1 MVAPN
6 KPAKSSPKPPA
17 KPAGNAPAATSI
29 FTAMKK
35 NATLAKHMA
44 KAKQVQAVREF
55 DGPDGDYP
63 SVLSRTSHYERDGS
77 LGIVF
82 EFRCTDGEFAE
93 QKMVIFTSFKANEYR
108 TVHEIQD
115 EFFEMLQL
123 MGVET
128 DCDDAQLDTQLKKLI
143 DSKSE
148 ITLRVKTS
156 KKGAKFINVV
166 GLATA
171 AKEVA
176 ETEYVEEVPAEEEI
190 VEETTEE
197 ETADEWA
204 DETAEEEA
212 VEGEV
217 EEVVEE
223 EASPPS
229 AWVGYVMV
237 YKGKEVEVVNAD
249 DTTMKV
255 IIKDGVKKL
264 IVPFSA
270 LTPPPE

>member
-6 KPAKSSPKPPA
+6 KPAKSAPKPPA

-29 FTAMKK
+29 FAAMKK

-63 SVLSRTSHYERDGS
+63 SVLSRTSHYEKDGS

-82 EFRCTDGEFAE
+82 EFRCTDGEYAE
-93 QKMVIFTSFKANEYR
+93 QKMVIFTIFKANEYR
-108 TVHEIQD
+108 TVQEIQD

-128 DCDDAQLDTQLKKLI
+128 DCDDAQLDAQLKKLI
-143 DSKSE
+143 DNKSE

-166 GLATA
+166 GIASA

-176 ETEYVEEVPAEEEI
+176 ETEYVEEAPAEEE
-190 VEETTEE
+190 EASTEE
-197 ETADEWA
+197 EAVDEWEE
-204 DETAEEEA
+204 ETAEEEA
-212 VEGEV
+212 VE

-223 EASPPS
+223 EVSPPS
-229 AWVGYVMV
+229 AWVGYAMV
-237 YKGKEVEVVNAD
+237 YKGKEVEVLKAND
-249 DTTMKV
+249 KTMTV
-255 IIKDGVKKL
+255 MIKYGGKEIPVR
-264 IVPFSA
+264 FSD
-270 LTPPPE
+270 LTPPVT